1 MEKHLKDIWFD
12 EKNIKL
18 RKRIYD
24 YKLDLKICRLQNVNE
39 SYKRSFK

>member
-1 MEKHLKDIWFD
+1 MEKPLKEIWFD

-24 YKLDLKICRLQNVNE
+24 YKLDLKICKNC
-39 SYKRSFK
+39 KM